1 MPTKHKPK
9 RTKRYRPGPVNPQA
23 HLVAIQGCAWISRDD
38 QTAWALAIDDA
49 VRHVARGTSTQ
60 AHWREIFDSVNLV
73 EELVRMR
80 RAQDPDGLVQ
90 AAQDACVAMLDR
102 QRATGTRAA
111 RASELAALDALRAG
125 WVTLMG
131 GITQSER
138 FQAGEA
144 VARRVRAAL
153 AGGVTGARVV
163 EPPAFPHHRRA
174 EPIQQPATSPGPAG
188 SYL

>member
-1 MPTKHKPK
+1 MPTKPKTKRTK

-23 HLVAIQGCAWISRDD
+23 HLVAIQGAAWISRDD

-49 VRHVARGTSTQ
+49 VRHVARGTATQ

-90 AAQDACVAMLDR
+90 AAQDACVAMIDR
-102 QRATGTRAA
+102 QRATGWPSATAA

-153 AGGVTGARVV
+153 AGGEPTARLVQ
-163 EPPAFPHHRRA
+163 
-174 EPIQQPATSPGPAG
+174 PIQQEPA
-188 SYL
+188 

>member
-1 MPTKHKPK
+1 MAKPEDMPTKHKPK
-9 RTKRYRPGPVNPQA
+9 RTKRYRPGPVNPSA
-23 HLVAIQGCAWISRDD
+23 HLVALQGVAWISRDD
-38 QTAWALAIDDA
+38 QTVWALAIDDA
-49 VRHVARGTSTQ
+49 VRAVARGTATQ

-80 RAQDPDGLVQ
+80 KAADPDHLVQ

-131 GITQSER
+131 GITQNER

-144 VARRVRAAL
+144 VARRVKAAL
-153 AGGVTGARVV
+153 AGGMPGARVV
-163 EPPAFPHHRRA
+163 EAVA
-174 EPIQQPATSPGPAG
+174 
-188 SYL
+188 

>member
-1 MPTKHKPK
+1 MPTKPKTK

-38 QTAWALAIDDA
+38 QTVWALALDDA
-49 VRHVARGTSTQ
+49 VRAVARGQATQ

-153 AGGVTGARVV
+153 AGGEPTARLVQPLEQ
-163 EPPAFPHHRRA
+163 EPA
-174 EPIQQPATSPGPAG
+174 
-188 SYL
+188 